1 MRSPEE
7 TGRVGDI
14 ALLGWAGVEDLRN
27 SFNLASCSKTSDSVT
42 LERDGAI
49 CDAGTAVGV
58 GCGGEAAIVR
68 VGNLAV
74 VGMGG
79 TEGARGVEEGDVALE
94 GFVELGLFVH
104 ASSSKPFWTTEA
116 ELGRGGAVIG
126 LGIVPG
132 LWVCGEVVRSEADVI
147 ALRSTFEG
155 GKLLLG
161 CGRPRLGF
169 KIPPGPENKLGA
181 VPFED
186 GEFSWA

>member
-1 MRSPEE
+1 M
-7 TGRVGDI
+7 GDI

-42 LERDGAI
+42 LERVGAT

-58 GCGGEAAIVR
+58 GRGGEAA
-68 VGNLAV
+68 V
-74 VGMGG
+74 VGVGVGSLVAMGG
-79 TEGARGVEEGDVALE
+79 TEGARGVEDGDVALE

-116 ELGRGGAVIG
+116 ELGRGRTVTG
-126 LGIVPG
+126 LGTVAG
-132 LWVCGEVVRSEADVI
+132 LWLCGDVVCCIWSEADVI

-155 GKLLLG
+155 GRLLLG

-169 KIPPGPENKLGA
+169 KIPPGPENRLGA

-186 GEFSWA
+186 GEPSWA